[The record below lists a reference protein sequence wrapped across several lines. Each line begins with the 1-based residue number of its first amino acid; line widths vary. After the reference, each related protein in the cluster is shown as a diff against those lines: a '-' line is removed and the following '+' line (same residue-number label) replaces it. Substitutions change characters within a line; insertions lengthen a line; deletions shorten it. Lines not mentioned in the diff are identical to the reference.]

1 MRGVKAALETVHAAA
16 VAAVAVQEVVAVHA
30 VEAEV
35 LEPDGTA
42 IAETTKKAEDEDD
55 EHEDEEAIWV
65 GRLVYSPSQLMM
77 PMDL

>member
-16 VAAVAVQEVVAVHA
+16 VAAVAVQEVVAVRA

-55 EHEDEEAIWV
+55 EDEDEEAIWA
-65 GRLVYSPSQLMM
+65 GRLVYLPSQLMM
-77 PMDL
+77 LMDL